1 MKNYTSTT
9 PEFNDTIT
17 IAEETD
23 PGHADVINAAPKQ
36 LLENTLV
43 LKSEVSTLNENIKNT
58 GLFGNEEEG
67 GAEGAQGRIDIM
79 QNDINALKVPEIS
92 EQNTR
97 ENIESRESYNIL
109 FGKIKKW
116 FSDLKSGA
124 FAGIA
129 NNCTTTEEGS
139 VLDARQGKILQ
150 EEMEEMRGEVNG
162 AVDQLKKSVADGKAL
177 IASAITSKGVST
189 AASAS
194 FATMANNI
202 KGISTTPIV
211 SNYSTSPGDASFNRT
226 LFTADKYGY
235 VSIYTY
241 AYTGSG
247 SATCRVR
254 INGTIQSNGV
264 HAISAG
270 SVVSVE
276 GTNNGSYTRTMYSV
290 VYVRV

>member
-1 MKNYTSTT
+1 MKDYTSNT
-9 PEFNDTIT
+9 PVFSDKICILEVTDT
-17 IAEETD
+17 
-23 PGHADVINAAPKQ
+23 GHADNANCPVKQ
-36 LLENTLV
+36 LLQNTLI
-43 LKSEVSTLNENIKNT
+43 LKNIIDAVTENLSGA
-58 GLFGNEEEG
+58 GLMGNEEGTPNRLDAHIGDNEVHVT
-67 GAEGAQGRIDIM
+67 AEEKAG
-79 QNDINALKVPEIS
+79 LEEVK
-92 EQNTR
+92 
-97 ENIESRESYNIL
+97 ENI
-109 FGKIKKW
+109 
-116 FSDLKSGA
+116 
-124 FAGIA
+124 
-129 NNCTTTEEGS
+129 TEINS
-139 VLDARQGKILQ
+139 A
-150 EEMEEMRGEVNG
+150 M
-162 AVDQLKKSVADGKAL
+162 DQLKKSVADGKAL

-189 AASAS
+189 ASGAE
-194 FATMANNI
+194 FGTMANNI